1 VADRGCETS
10 RSKPSRPAVPFFD
23 DIPSELKNIN
33 RWLCWR
39 YSKTPRSAGKFGKVP
54 HSIADR
60 QADITDIRNWLPFA
74 TAVQQYR
81 RGHYD
86 GIGIVLANGLVGVD
100 LDDSVGPNASLDPKA
115 NYVLRMLNTYVE
127 ESVSGTGVHALAYGT
142 LPDGRR
148 KRGNFEMYAECR
160 FFTVTGRK
168 VADAPSVVANRT
180 RELHRLHSEFLAEL
194 RQNRSRPTSSALE
207 DSLVVPILQTAV
219 PKPFSNTQESE
230 GGTSTN
236 EHLSDEQIIR
246 ILRRDRNAYWNGCP
260 TTKNR
265 SEADMA
271 LASKLAFYTGKD
283 LERSLAL
290 FRQSALYNR
299 PKCREVRDSEDY
311 VRRTVRRACETQR
324 VVWQP
329 KRRARDVTCAKR
341 GPGRPRCTVDPK
353 QAKELRRQG
362 WSVRDIARE
371 LATSSSTIQRIVKS
385 TSDDSV
391 TVQEPRTIEGPD
403 PAGELKVS
411 QCTSIGG
418 DEVDSADP
426 GLPKEVIVEGK
437 NGEQRI
443 PFQTWAASRLKF
455 AFEECRLIRSVTRK
469 NGDLARVVGRI
480 KSRRHD
486 PRQLELAFCFGNTD
500 RPACE

>member
-1 VADRGCETS
+1 VADRGFETS
-10 RSKPSRPAVPFFD
+10 RSRPSRPPIPVFD
-23 DIPSELKNIN
+23 QIPSELKNIN

-39 YSKTPRSAGKFGKVP
+39 YSKTPRSTGKFGKVP

-60 QADITDIRNWLPFA
+60 QADITDVRNWLPFA
-74 TAVQQYR
+74 TAVQQYG
-81 RGHYD
+81 RGRYD

-100 LDDSVGPNASLDPKA
+100 LDDSVGPNASLDPEA
-115 NYVLRMLNTYVE
+115 NYVLRLLNTYVE

-168 VADAPSVVANRT
+168 VADAPSVVASRT

-194 RQNRSRPTSSALE
+194 RQNGSGPTNSALE

-230 GGTSTN
+230 GGMNGTP
-236 EHLSDEQIIR
+236 SDEQIIQ
-246 ILRRDRNAYWNGCP
+246 ILRRDPKAYWNGCP
-260 TTKNR
+260 ATKNR

-283 LERSLAL
+283 LERSVAL

-329 KRRARDVTCAKR
+329 KRTVRDVTRAKR

-353 QAKELRRQG
+353 EAKELRRQG
-362 WSVRDIARE
+362 WSVRDIAHE
-371 LATSSSTIQRIVKS
+371 LGTSSSTIQRIVNP

-391 TVQEPRTIEGPD
+391 TVQEPGTMEGPD
-403 PAGELKVS
+403 PARELKLS
-411 QCTSIGG
+411 QCTSMGG
-418 DEVDSADP
+418 VEVDSADP
-426 GLPKEVIVEGK
+426 RLPKEVIVEGK

-443 PFQTWAASRLKF
+443 PFQMWAASRLKS
-455 AFEECRLIRSVTRK
+455 AFEECGLIRSVTRN
-469 NGDLARVVGRI
+469 NGGVARVVERM

-486 PRQLELAFCFGNTD
+486 PRQLELAFCFLENGSAD
-500 RPACE
+500 L